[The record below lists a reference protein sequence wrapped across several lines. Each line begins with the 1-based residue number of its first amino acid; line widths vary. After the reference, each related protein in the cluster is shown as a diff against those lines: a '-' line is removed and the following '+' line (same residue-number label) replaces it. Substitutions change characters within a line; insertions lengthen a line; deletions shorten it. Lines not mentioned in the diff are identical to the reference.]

1 MKICDNVF
9 RAFGFYVGVLLVF
22 ASQSSSA
29 DSVDLIDA
37 NGVNAVLSLQLERQ
51 VRVPVAGMV
60 PVAPLLQGPTMTI
73 ANTDTLGVVSVGV
86 DKQERNVGYR
96 LVVAMVTVT
105 PASLDAREVL
115 EQCSVGFSEDVK
127 GLRTLLDT
135 YVQSSS
141 DMLLSLPLDI
151 GARNAEMKRRQEAAK
166 ASTQSA
172 FALFQQAVVQKL
184 AVCHAVRNMEIPLV
198 SIGLIT
204 TPCVI
209 DSSECPRNKAAG
221 LERFQKIANLYEG
234 ANLLGKIKEWNMV
247 ATNGELGTFKPNL
260 TLPTLQTA
268 INLSSSD
275 VQDSLARRVK
285 QLREKAEKA
294 EVVKSE
300 LIQPVAAA
308 LAGLSRNDIVRMA
321 DVLSSP
327 NAAVRMAWGATD
339 QALKVSDELARVRI
353 QECTKFQGK
362 TKVADIA
369 TCAGYKLIDDKS
381 LDECLNGELCRPQFG
396 EKMNLNVALLA
407 ERLDVKKLA
416 VSADLPRIID
426 TKLQFSDYQ
435 KAAFNCADKNRSDPA
450 SMVTCLSQAQ
460 FPDQKVKDV
469 LGCARTMVGTK
480 KDSVITDCLDIAL
493 GANTKEAQIAQC
505 LLKAGEDGTQ
515 RMMCVAQKA
524 MDPATAKA
532 LNCAMTVTSV
542 NQISKCVSDPNVAKL
557 LKAKE
562 CIDAGGGD
570 RMKITL
576 CMARGNAD
584 PKTLDAIN
592 CMVSSRGDYKK
603 GLTCVA
609 LQNVSGDVG
618 LIIRCA
624 ASSGGDPRGT
634 AICAVTPGLTPEQQI
649 ALSCG
654 VTASTGPGY
663 AACVGGQLTL
673 KEFTNCKD
681 HKFAEGDCF
690 GDSNELRKFSKNV
703 LGQEIGSNSV
713 VANVIN
719 VNLKVFNGTIA
730 FTESLLRDGSKAVEK
745 LNKELTAGLSQAGRA
760 AEDLAAAAGGLA
772 AGLNVAAPNITV
784 GSTGVKV
791 NTPIA
796 GIEIGDG
803 KLSADVGGFHVSF
816 SL

>member
-1 MKICDNVF
+1 MWF
-9 RAFGFYVGVLLVF
+9 RDKAFSLSVGSLFVF
-22 ASQSSSA
+22 ASQSFSVVSA
-29 DSVDLIDA
+29 GLIDA
-37 NGVNAVLSLQLERQ
+37 NGVNAIFSQQLERQ
-51 VRVPVAGMV
+51 ILAPVSGMV
-60 PVAPLLQGPTMTI
+60 PVAGLVQGPTMTI

-105 PASLDAREVL
+105 PASSDARETL

-184 AVCHAVRNMEIPLV
+184 AVCHAVKNMPIPFV
-198 SIGLIT
+198 SIGLTT

-209 DSSECPRNKAAG
+209 DSSECPHSKAAG
-221 LERFQKIANLYEG
+221 LERFQKIANLYES
-234 ANLLGKIKEWNMV
+234 ANLLGKIKEWSMV
-247 ATNGELGTFKPNL
+247 ATNGELSTFKAPL
-260 TLPTLQTA
+260 TLPTLPTL
-268 INLSSSD
+268 ITLSSSD

-285 QLREKAEKA
+285 QLREKAE
-294 EVVKSE
+294 VSKSE
-300 LIQPVAAA
+300 LIQPVVAA
-308 LAGLSRNDIVRMA
+308 LAALSRNDIVRMA

-327 NAAVRMAWGATD
+327 NAAVRMALGTSD

-353 QECTKFQGK
+353 RECTKFQGK
-362 TKVADIA
+362 TKVTDIA
-369 TCAGYKLIDDKS
+369 SCAGYKIIDDKS
-381 LDECLNGELCRPQFG
+381 LDECLNGDLCRPQFG

-407 ERLDVKKLA
+407 ERLDVKELA
-416 VSADLPRIID
+416 VSVDLPRILDSKI
-426 TKLQFSDYQ
+426 LFSAYQ

-469 LGCARTMVGTK
+469 LGCAKTMVGTK
-480 KDSVITDCLDIAL
+480 RDSVVIDCLDTAL

-515 RMMCVAQKA
+515 RMMCIAQKS

-542 NQISKCVSDPNVAKL
+542 KQISSCVSDPNVAKL
-557 LKAKE
+557 LKARE
-562 CIDAGGGD
+562 CIDAGGD
-570 RMKITL
+570 AMKISL

-584 PKTLDAIN
+584 PKTLEAIN

-603 GLTCVA
+603 GLTCAA

-624 ASSGGDPRGT
+624 ASSGGDVRGT

-673 KEFTNCKD
+673 KEFANCKTQG
-681 HKFAEGDCF
+681 FAEGDCF
-690 GDSNELRKFSKNV
+690 GDNNELRKFSKNV

-713 VANVIN
+713 VANVVN
-719 VNLKVFNGTIA
+719 VNLKVFNSTIA
-730 FTESLLRDGSKAVEK
+730 FTESLLRDGSKALEK
-745 LNKELTAGLSQAGRA
+745 LNKELTTGLSQAGRA

-784 GSTGVKV
+784 GSTGVRV

-803 KLSADVGGFHVSF
+803 KVSADVGGVHVSF
-816 SL
+816 SFSL